1 VPSSDFPNR
10 NVYTPSEL
18 NREVRL
24 HLEAGFQVLWIEGEI
39 SNLARPASGHIYFS
53 LKDDKAQIRCAMF
66 RPKATHASAAIKNGS
81 QVLVRARISLYEP
94 RGEYQLIVDSIEA
107 AGEGMLRQQFEAL
120 KRQLDSEGLFANDR
134 KQALPVMATR
144 FAIITSASGAVI
156 RDFLH
161 VLERRWP
168 LSRVRLFASSV
179 QGDQAPA
186 QLLTA
191 LQKADREQWAQ
202 VLILARGGG
211 SLEDLMAFNDEALA
225 RAIAACETPVVSAI
239 GHETDF
245 TIADFVADLR
255 APTPSAAAELISP
268 DQFSIRERIIAQA
281 QRLQKQ
287 FNWTLGH
294 AAQRLDHALL
304 RLTALRPDRQLQR
317 QQLDL
322 QRLQDR
328 LLRPLQTTFSN
339 SQRQLQQLQQR
350 LQSVPL
356 RHRHRQAQAQLQS
369 LSPRLQASM
378 QQFLRQQQLRL
389 QQQQRTLQAMGPD
402 AVLKRGYALVF
413 ASDKVQ
419 QQPLYRTEQF
429 NAARTVRL
437 QFHDFAVAAETRA
450 RAMDTGH
457 DEDPQPDA

>member
-1 VPSSDFPNR
+1 VASTEFSSR

-39 SNLARPASGHIYFS
+39 SNLARPASGHVYFS

-66 RPKATHASAAIKNGS
+66 RPKAAYASKSISNGS
-81 QVLVRARISLYEP
+81 QVLLRARISLYEP
-94 RGEYQLIVDSIEA
+94 RGEYQLIVDSLEP
-107 AGEGMLRQQFEAL
+107 AGEGLLRQQFEAL
-120 KRQLDSEGLFANDR
+120 KKQLQGEGLFASER
-134 KQALPVMATR
+134 KQALPQMATR

-168 LSRVRLFASSV
+168 LSRVRLYPSAV
-179 QGDQAPA
+179 QGEQAPA
-186 QLLTA
+186 QLLAA
-191 LQKADREQWAQ
+191 LQQADREHWAQ

-225 RAIAACETPVVSAI
+225 RAIAACQTPVVSAI

-268 DQFSIRERIIAQA
+268 DQTSIRERITARE
-281 QRLQKQ
+281 QRLQQQ
-287 FNWTLGH
+287 FNWIMGH
-294 AAQRLDHALL
+294 ATQRLDHALL
-304 RLTALRPDRQLQR
+304 RLTALRPDRHLQR
-317 QQLDL
+317 QLQDL

-328 LLRPLQTTFSN
+328 LLRPLKSTFMVN
-339 SQRQLQQLQQR
+339 QQRLQQLQQR
-350 LQSVPL
+350 LQQVPL
-356 RHRHRQAQAQLQS
+356 AQRQSQQQMQLKQLQQ
-369 LSPRLQASM
+369 RLPAAL
-378 QQFLRQQQLRL
+378 QQYL
-389 QQQQRTLQAMGPD
+389 QQQQLHLQQHYRTLQAMGPD

-413 ASDKVQ
+413 AAQSQ
-419 QQPLYRTEQF
+419 QQPLYQPTQF
-429 NAARTVRL
+429 KQPRAVRL
-437 QFHDFAVAAETRA
+437 QFHDFAVQAETQGLSSNPDQA
-450 RAMDTGH
+450 
-457 DEDPQPDA
+457 EDPPSDA